1 MSKYKPLSERLAGHD
16 GDEWRTTFAEI
27 EAVLGFP
34 LPKGAREQ
42 NAWWTGAEKPHHG
55 AWLSGG
61 WRVAEIDRAG
71 QSVTFAR
78 AKAAKSKP
86 TPKASAASEPATP
99 AQPSPPERAAPVEQ
113 PAPEGPAQTLR
124 KAAPAMAI
132 GGAAALLAGAT
143 AVITRF
149 LAKRKGEPW
158 R

>member
-16 GDEWRTTFAEI
+16 GHEWRASFAEI
-27 EAVLGFP
+27 EEVLGFP

-61 WRVAEIDRAG
+61 WRVADVDRTG

-78 AKAAKSKP
+78 AKVAKAKPAA
-86 TPKASAASEPATP
+86 AASEPATP

-113 PAPEGPAQTLR
+113 PAPEGSAQTLR

-143 AVITRF
+143 AVIARF
-149 LAKRKGEPW
+149 LSKRKGEPW

>member
-16 GDEWRTTFAEI
+16 GHEWRASFAEI
-27 EAVLGFP
+27 EEVLGFP

-61 WRVAEIDRAG
+61 WRVADVDRTG

-78 AKAAKSKP
+78 AKVAKAKPAA
-86 TPKASAASEPATP
+86 AASEPATP
-99 AQPSPPERAAPVEQ
+99 AQPSAPERAAPVEQ

-143 AVITRF
+143 AVIARF
-149 LAKRKGEPW
+149 LSKRKGEPW

>member
-78 AKAAKSKP
+78 AKAAQP
-86 TPKASAASEPATP
+86 TAKASASEPATP
-99 AQPSPPERAAPVEQ
+99 AQPSPAERAAPVDQ
-113 PAPEGPAQTLR
+113 PAAQGPAQTLR